1 MRQFTPST
9 QTVNHN
15 LLLILGDR
23 ECIGQQQKT
32 KKDRVMSGGGS
43 ILAMVVSI
51 SNNKKLLRRKSVF
64 EKGRK
69 LDDPEMTTYKNRHRP
84 IEVKHLSDSEL
95 KTIREKIKAQKK
107 RNHRKAITISILVF
121 SITFLTIYIGSIKI
135 SEALVS
141 HKQSSTEEI
150 LKRNRAEFNYR
161 IQQGDFLVSQSMF
174 GDAIFH
180 YKKAVEL
187 IPDSYKANARLAN
200 AYMQSCF
207 EDYTYCD
214 EGKRHLDKT
223 IDLYSD
229 DVKLLE
235 IRASLLLA
243 AGETEEANLDYE
255 KINEIIEKKQ
265 QVESTVD
272 TE

>member
-1 MRQFTPST
+1 
-9 QTVNHN
+9 
-15 LLLILGDR
+15 
-23 ECIGQQQKT
+23 
-32 KKDRVMSGGGS
+32 MSGGGS
-43 ILAMVVSI
+43 ILAMVVSL

-64 EKGRK
+64 EKGRQ
-69 LDDPEMTTYKNRHRP
+69 LDDPEMTTFKNRHRP

-95 KTIREKIKAQKK
+95 KTIREKIMVQKK
-107 RNHRKAITISILVF
+107 RSHRKAIKISILVF
-121 SITFLTIYIGSIKI
+121 SITFLIIYLGSIKI

-141 HKQSSTEEI
+141 RNQSTTEE
-150 LKRNRAEFNYR
+150 LLQRKRAEFNSR
-161 IQQGDFLVSQSMF
+161 VQKGDFLVSQSMF

-223 IDLYSD
+223 IKLYSE
-229 DVKLLE
+229 DVKMLE

-243 AGETEEANLDYE
+243 AGETEEANRDFE

-265 QVESTVD
+265 QAEP
-272 TE
+272 TEYKE